1 MRKQESY
8 EKKQQKNNNTEMDC
22 RDERNFVW
30 VSCGSEYV
38 CKCKLTERRIHIYL
52 HLLTDIN
59 LNNESMTVK
68 AAYDDV
74 YWFFLLGSD
83 L

>member
-1 MRKQESY
+1 
-8 EKKQQKNNNTEMDC
+8 MDC

-74 YWFFLLGSD
+74 Y
-83 L
+83 